1 MRRCARADEVR
12 RALAADEGLSGDMS
26 AHVATCSECGRIH
39 ATARRLHARLDAAAA
54 ELVTDSLP
62 ASITM
67 AARMA
72 PAASRRRSSPG
83 VLLSA
88 IASAALVAFAV
99 VGIVVAGMAL
109 TDSLRG
115 RTGAGPEAAQQD
127 IDPVDCYLGD
137 PTVDVVAGND
147 GVTAVPGAVVAY
159 CFGVVDAVGDDRAR
173 AISCARATD
182 RLAAIRR
189 ASEAGDY
196 PSPEASGYPAYLG
209 ACTAVVDVEVTRE
222 EPPDDGGGVPSVALA
237 SWEDAHARADWSVLR
252 PRWLPDGYELAAL
265 QAFGTPADLG
275 TVSSVVATYLRSGS
289 PLTIEQFVIAEPDA
303 FRIELSIPG
312 DQLGDVATGRTTVDG
327 HAAFWADGVVV
338 TAAGPGQDV
347 DALVL
352 TWTDGATG
360 YRVTSRAEDL
370 AALRRIGES
379 LAGE

>member
-1 MRRCARADEVR
+1 M
-12 RALAADEGLSGDMS
+12 
-26 AHVATCSECGRIH
+26 
-39 ATARRLHARLDAAAA
+39 
-54 ELVTDSLP
+54 
-62 ASITM
+62 
-67 AARMA
+67 
-72 PAASRRRSSPG
+72 
-83 VLLSA
+83 
-88 IASAALVAFAV
+88 
-99 VGIVVAGMAL
+99 
-109 TDSLRG
+109 
-115 RTGAGPEAAQQD
+115 
-127 IDPVDCYLGD
+127 
-137 PTVDVVAGND
+137 
-147 GVTAVPGAVVAY
+147 
-159 CFGVVDAVGDDRAR
+159 
-173 AISCARATD
+173 
-182 RLAAIRR
+182 RR
-189 ASEAGDY
+189 ASEAGDH
-196 PSPEASGYPAYLG
+196 PSPEASGDPAYLG
-209 ACTAVVDVEVTRE
+209 ACTTVMEVEVTLE
-222 EPPDDGGGVPSVALA
+222 EPPDDGGRVPAVPLA
-237 SWEDAHARADWSVLR
+237 SWTDAFDATDWPVLR

-265 QAFGTPADLG
+265 QGFGTPADLG